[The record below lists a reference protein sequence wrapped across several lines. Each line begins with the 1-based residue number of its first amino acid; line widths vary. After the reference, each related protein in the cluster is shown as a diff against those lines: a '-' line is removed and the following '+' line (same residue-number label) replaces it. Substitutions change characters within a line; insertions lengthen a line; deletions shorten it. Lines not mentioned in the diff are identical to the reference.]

1 MKFLFVGLG
10 GIGQRHLRNLVQ
22 LRGEKDE
29 IYAYR
34 VRRAE
39 FVLDNKLNVVSEGG
53 LEDQYKIKTISN
65 LREAEKLDI
74 DCVFI
79 CNPTSLHMD
88 VLLWAA
94 QNNLHIFVEKP
105 ISNNDA
111 NIDKLSQL
119 IRNNGKITFVGY
131 QNRFHPCIK
140 KAKELISSGSIGR
153 VVMVNAEIGENVTKW
168 HKYEDYRQMYAC
180 KEKLGGGVILSQI
193 HEIDYLI
200 YFLGMPKQV
209 YALGGK
215 LSDLEIDV
223 EDVASILLE
232 YEIDGY
238 HVPVSIQE
246 DYLQSPPTRK
256 CRIVGTSGKVEFDLL
271 GSYIAAYDE
280 NGKTMYEE
288 SFEFERNDMFLEE
301 MGMFL
306 DAVEGKKEDGLI
318 TIEEGLKSL
327 KVALAAKQSL
337 QTGKIVEL

>member
-88 VLLWAA
+88 ILIWAA

-119 IRNNGKITFVGY
+119 IRNNGNYICWISK
-131 QNRFHPCIK
+131 Q
-140 KAKELISSGSIGR
+140 ISSLYQKS
-153 VVMVNAEIGENVTKW
+153 E
-168 HKYEDYRQMYAC
+168 
-180 KEKLGGGVILSQI
+180 
-193 HEIDYLI
+193 
-200 YFLGMPKQV
+200 
-209 YALGGK
+209 
-215 LSDLEIDV
+215 
-223 EDVASILLE
+223 
-232 YEIDGY
+232 
-238 HVPVSIQE
+238 
-246 DYLQSPPTRK
+246 
-256 CRIVGTSGKVEFDLL
+256 GT
-271 GSYIAAYDE
+271 
-280 NGKTMYEE
+280 N
-288 SFEFERNDMFLEE
+288 
-301 MGMFL
+301 
-306 DAVEGKKEDGLI
+306 
-318 TIEEGLKSL
+318 
-327 KVALAAKQSL
+327 
-337 QTGKIVEL
+337 

>member
-111 NIDKLSQL
+111 NIDK
-119 IRNNGKITFVGY
+119 
-131 QNRFHPCIK
+131 
-140 KAKELISSGSIGR
+140 
-153 VVMVNAEIGENVTKW
+153 
-168 HKYEDYRQMYAC
+168 
-180 KEKLGGGVILSQI
+180 
-193 HEIDYLI
+193 
-200 YFLGMPKQV
+200 
-209 YALGGK
+209 
-215 LSDLEIDV
+215 
-223 EDVASILLE
+223 
-232 YEIDGY
+232 
-238 HVPVSIQE
+238 
-246 DYLQSPPTRK
+246 
-256 CRIVGTSGKVEFDLL
+256 
-271 GSYIAAYDE
+271 
-280 NGKTMYEE
+280 
-288 SFEFERNDMFLEE
+288 
-301 MGMFL
+301 
-306 DAVEGKKEDGLI
+306 
-318 TIEEGLKSL
+318 
-327 KVALAAKQSL
+327 
-337 QTGKIVEL
+337 